1 MQDEH
6 DTSQTGSAGAGESA
20 RAGAAGAQSGR
31 DDTSWIDDVRA
42 VAEEVMGSENFK
54 RLTARADGAGVV
66 ADQVLAAQFD
76 DVRLIEK
83 ARFHRARRDA
93 GRALA
98 FGDKAAR
105 AGAAERVAEA
115 AGELAFVRLQR
126 DVTSRKVVLDVPS
139 DPDDD
144 GVTKPQPSRE
154 PGSKPSKA
162 KPTGEQQPAAEVKPA
177 EATKPVEGVSNQEGG
192 R

>member
-1 MQDEH
+1 
-6 DTSQTGSAGAGESA
+6 
-20 RAGAAGAQSGR
+20 
-31 DDTSWIDDVRA
+31 
-42 VAEEVMGSENFK
+42 
-54 RLTARADGAGVV
+54 
-66 ADQVLAAQFD
+66 
-76 DVRLIEK
+76 
-83 ARFHRARRDA
+83 
-93 GRALA
+93 
-98 FGDKAAR
+98 
-105 AGAAERVAEA
+105 
-115 AGELAFVRLQR
+115 
-126 DVTSRKVVLDVPS
+126 VTSRKVVLDVPS